1 VVWGESERTVQMQ
14 CPYCGQPDSRVVDTR
29 ATSESIRRRRECL
42 NCRKRFTTYEQITEQ
57 LLIVKRDGRR
67 EPFDR
72 HKLMQGIRIACA
84 KRPIAMADIER
95 IVNQIEEYL
104 FGSGRAEVRSEV
116 IGQIV
121 LEKLKPLDPL
131 AYIRFAIVYLEIDD
145 VEALRRELDRLMAE
159 RG

>member
-1 VVWGESERTVQMQ
+1 MQ
-14 CPYCGQPDSRVVDTR
+14 CPYCAQPSSRVVDTR
-29 ATSESIRRRRECL
+29 ATNESIRRRRECL
-42 NCRKRFTTYEQITEQ
+42 HCHKRFTTYEQITEQ

-72 HKLMQGIRIACA
+72 HKLMHGIRIACA

-95 IVNQIEEYL
+95 IVTQIEEYL
-104 FGSGRAEVRSEV
+104 FSSGRAEVRSEV

>member
-1 VVWGESERTVQMQ
+1 MQ

-29 ATSESIRRRRECL
+29 ATNESIRRRRECL

-95 IVNQIEEYL
+95 IVNQIEEHL
-104 FGSGRAEVRSEV
+104 FSSGRAEVRSEV